1 MTTTT
6 RARVGRTKTAS
17 CLDHEYTHEYTRIDD
32 RGAKHTLPGNEYIIQ
47 AGTDRY
53 T

>member
-1 MTTTT
+1 MNIPTN
-6 RARVGRTKTAS
+6 
-17 CLDHEYTHEYTRIDD
+17 TRIDD